1 MVNRQKFRWSR
12 FRWTNNSKQPWIG
25 MHTHL
30 QSFVVLQICKR
41 RNCASATPSWETF
54 LVRNTTESKQLKVC
68 FHKSIQPSLSS
79 LVWTVKSAELHC
91 RAFLQGKCRDGENCS
106 WKPRSQVSESTPC
119 STICTCCWWMLKTS
133 DTMCKYFKYTWCQIM
148 RHYETIGDHCIRT
161 LPRFAHGDSDLRVT
175 AGIYKT
181 QMCNFYERGHCKK
194 VCESAHS
201 V

>member
-1 MVNRQKFRWSR
+1 ME
-12 FRWTNNSKQPWIG
+12 QPLIG
-25 MHTHL
+25 MRTHL

-41 RNCASATPSWETF
+41 RSCASAAPSWETL
-54 LVRNTTESKQLKVC
+54 LVRNTTETKHLEVC
-68 FHKSIQPSLSS
+68 FHKPSQPSLSI
-79 LVWTVKSAELHC
+79 LWTVKSSEPHC

-119 STICTCCWWMLKTS
+119 FCTCCWRMLKTS
-133 DTMCKYFKYTWCQIM
+133 DTTCHVMTYPPFVIMCKYMWCQMIC
-148 RHYETIGDHCIRT
+148 HYEIIGEYCIRT

-194 VCESAHS
+194 VCKSAHS